1 MLKIEGTKG
10 GMNIGMVLF
19 IVMMT
24 IILLITLASI

>member
-10 GMNIGMVLF
+10 GMNIGMVFF